1 MVTGWHV
8 PIIEHK
14 QVKEHI
20 HPKPS
25 GGFFISSGTLI
36 IFPSLEE
43 ERPDK
48 IQLAQRIFIK
58 FRRR

>member
-8 PIIEHK
+8 PIVEHK

-48 IQLAQRIFIK
+48 I
-58 FRRR
+58 